1 MNNYEEKKQA
11 RIDRLKQAA
20 DRAEQRANSEF
31 NSAHKMAEAIPF
43 GQPIL
48 VGHHSEQRDRN
59 YRNRIDKKFEKAI
72 SEQERASELRAKA
85 EAAENNTAIS
95 SDDPEAITKLEKK
108 LESLQKSQEVMKA
121 VNRYYKQ
128 HGTCVGCDEIDEDTA
143 RELDIEA
150 KKEYNF
156 SGKPFPSWALSNN
169 LNTIHTVKERIEQ
182 LKRRDEL
189 DFEPIEFDGGV
200 VVANKEINRIQIFF
214 DDIPDEDVRA
224 EMKSRGF
231 KFSRY
236 NDNAWQRQLNSNGI
250 YAAKK
255 VVEKIEELSQ
265 TQTQDQGPVLGM

>member
-1 MNNYEEKKQA
+1 MC
-11 RIDRLKQAA
+11 R
-20 DRAEQRANSEF
+20 
-31 NSAHKMAEAIPF
+31 
-43 GQPIL
+43 
-48 VGHHSEQRDRN
+48 
-59 YRNRIDKKFEKAI
+59 
-72 SEQERASELRAKA
+72 
-85 EAAENNTAIS
+85 
-95 SDDPEAITKLEKK
+95 
-108 LESLQKSQEVMKA
+108 
-121 VNRYYKQ
+121 
-128 HGTCVGCDEIDEDTA
+128 CDEIDEDTA

-214 DDIPDEDVRA
+214 DDIPDEDIRA